1 VCAAKPHTLKKR
13 FFNNFRIESKFNES
27 CMSLADSSTCW
38 PVGRDD
44 LWDILEKRNKMTI
57 QFTDLN
63 LRPELMQAVT
73 ALGYVEPTPIQAALI
88 PVMLTGA
95 DVIGQAQ
102 TGTGKTAAFALPILN
117 NLVPGERHVQAL
129 VLCPTRELALQVAG
143 AIYEYGKVQNVRVQA
158 VYGGQPYGP
167 QISRLNR
174 GVDVVVGTPGRL
186 IDLLERNALN
196 ISQVRTVVLDEAD
209 EMLSMGFIEDIETI
223 LADTPA
229 DRQTALFSAT
239 LPAPI
244 RRLADRYMH
253 DPQSILIQRAQ
264 VTVEA
269 IEQRYYLV
277 NQGDKLA
284 AVTRLFEIEPVTSAL
299 VFVRTRVGTG
309 ELANELTRRGFP
321 SESLNGDLS
330 QEARERTLN
339 RFRQNQ
345 VKVLVATDVAARGLD
360 IDDISHVFNYDLPD
374 DAEIY
379 IHRIG
384 RTGRAGK
391 TGIAI
396 SMVTPRERGMLKQIE
411 RLIRQPL
418 IKSTLPT
425 EQDIRDHR
433 ENLLLESVKVW
444 LVRARY
450 AREREMVARLVEEGH
465 DPLEIAAAA
474 LKLAR
479 ADEKQRP
486 VATVSE
492 VQDVRPQRYPRK
504 SEFSERDGKRQDG
517 SDRRS
522 RKTSNDSGTVS
533 HEIGMVRLS
542 LSMGRAHGI
551 RPNDVVGAIAYHAD
565 IPGNTIGKI
574 FIEDQRTLVDVP
586 ENLVSQVL
594 SKAGKYSLRR
604 QPFTVERVQ

>member
-1 VCAAKPHTLKKR
+1 
-13 FFNNFRIESKFNES
+13 
-27 CMSLADSSTCW
+27 
-38 PVGRDD
+38 
-44 LWDILEKRNKMTI
+44 MTT
-57 QFTDLN
+57 QFAELN
-63 LRPELMQAVT
+63 LRPELMQAINL
-73 ALGYVEPTPIQAALI
+73 LGYSEPTPIQSALI

-117 NLVPGERHVQAL
+117 NLEPGERHVQAL

-143 AIYEYGKVQNVRVQA
+143 AIYDYGKVLEVRVLA

-186 IDLLERNALN
+186 IDLLDRNALN

-223 LADTPA
+223 LAETPK

-253 DPQSILIQRAQ
+253 APQSILIQRAQ
-264 VTVEA
+264 VTLAA

-277 NQGDKLA
+277 NQADKLA
-284 AVTRLFEIEPVTSAL
+284 ALTRLFEIEPVTSAL
-299 VFVRTRVGTG
+299 IFVRTRLGTG
-309 ELANELTRRGFP
+309 ELATELSRRGFP
-321 SESLNGDLS
+321 AESLNGDLS

-374 DAEIY
+374 DPEIY

-396 SMVTPRERGMLKQIE
+396 SMVTPREKRMLRQIE
-411 RLIRQPL
+411 SLIRQPL
-418 IKSTLPT
+418 TKSSLPT
-425 EQDIRDHR
+425 EEDIRNHR
-433 ENLLLESVKVW
+433 ENELLENVKVW
-444 LVRARY
+444 LARARY
-450 AREREMVARLVEEGH
+450 HRERELVARLVEEGH
-465 DPLEIAAAA
+465 DPVEIAAAA

-486 VATVSE
+486 VASVSE
-492 VQDVRPQRYPRK
+492 VQEKSPHRY
-504 SEFSERDGKRQDG
+504 ERDGKRVP
-517 SDRRS
+517 RRGLA
-522 RKTSNDSGTVS
+522 DHETVS
-533 HEIGMVRLS
+533 HEPGMIRLS
-542 LSMGRAHGI
+542 LSLGRVHGI
-551 RPNDVVGAIAYHAD
+551 RPNDVVGTIAFHAD
-565 IPGNTIGKI
+565 IPGHTIGKI
-574 FIEDQRTLVDVP
+574 YIQDKYTLVDVP
-586 ENLVSQVL
+586 EKFAAQVL
-594 SKAGKYSLRR
+594 AKNGNYRIR
-604 QPFTVERVQ
+604 QQQVNVKPA